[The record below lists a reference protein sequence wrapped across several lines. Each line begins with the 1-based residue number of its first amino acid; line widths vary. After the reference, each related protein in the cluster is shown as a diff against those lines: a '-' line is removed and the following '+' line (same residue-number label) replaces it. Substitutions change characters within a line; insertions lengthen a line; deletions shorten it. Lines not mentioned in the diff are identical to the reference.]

1 MELLQYLADALE
13 GILDLV
19 LFRGMALNASLLL
32 VSIITPLL
40 AAFVL
45 LAIGGLTQKS
55 TQVISMVGF
64 VVPAL
69 ISVWLW
75 YAYTVSR
82 LSGYAFTSDTATGL
96 ENFGISLKLGL
107 NGISLPLY
115 LLAGVVGLA
124 AGIYAMF
131 SEVKR
136 KRQYL
141 ILLLFIQGG
150 LMGIF
155 ASIDLFFYYFFH
167 EIALIPTFISIA
179 VWGGKGRRSAAME
192 MAVYL
197 TLGALLS
204 LLGLLAL
211 YSGSGL
217 KSFDI
222 ASMRDYFG
230 ENPFSEVAQD
240 NIYALLLFG
249 FGILVSLWPFHS
261 WAPRA
266 YGAAPAPIA
275 MMHAGVLKKFGLYG
289 LIQIGAPLLPFGASQ
304 WTGLLIWLA
313 LGNIILI
320 GLATVGQRDLKQM
333 IGYSSVMHMGYAF
346 LGIACFSAIGVGGA
360 VLLMFAHGLSVA
372 LLFMLSDCI
381 YQRSGTY
388 EMHEIGGLARKTPVL
403 ACFFVMGVLANA
415 GLPGFANFWGE
426 IGIFIGIWKFQT
438 WLIVPAV
445 AGILISALYGL
456 RAARRIFFGELSEA
470 FAGKVD
476 FEQISD
482 VRPGERWP
490 AVVLIV
496 ALLAVGFWP
505 KALSDSLN
513 DTLRSLYPANAP
525 ITRVVATEIPQNS
538 AVASVSNTSSE
549 KRTLTLPKQ

>member
-1 MELLQYLADALE
+1 MEFYHTIAEALE
-13 GILDLV
+13 GILDIV
-19 LFRGMALNASLLL
+19 LFRGKALNASLLL
-32 VSIITPLL
+32 VSIDIPLL
-40 AAFVL
+40 VAFVL
-45 LAIGGLTQKS
+45 LAAGGLSKKF
-55 TQVISMVGF
+55 VRILAVAGF
-64 VVPAL
+64 VAPAL

-75 YAYTVSR
+75 YVYFVGHYSD
-82 LSGYAFTSDTATGL
+82 YAFASDTPTGL

-115 LLAGVVGLA
+115 LLAGIVGLA
-124 AGIYAMF
+124 AGIYAIN
-131 SEVKR
+131 SKVDR
-136 KRQYL
+136 LRQYL
-141 ILLLFIQGG
+141 ILLLFMQGG

-167 EIALIPTFISIA
+167 EIALIPTFIMIA
-179 VWGGKGRRSAAME
+179 VWGGRGRRSAAME
-192 MAVYL
+192 MAIYL

-204 LLGLLAL
+204 LIGLLAL

-217 KSFDI
+217 NSFDI
-222 ASMRDYFG
+222 ISMREYFS
-230 ENPFSEVAQD
+230 ENPLSEIFQD
-240 NIYALLLFG
+240 NAYALLLFG

-266 YGAAPAPIA
+266 YGAAPAPVA

-346 LGIACFSAIGVGGA
+346 LGIACFSVIGVGGA

-372 LLFMLSDCI
+372 LLFMLADCI
-381 YQRSGTY
+381 YRRTGTC
-388 EMHEIGGLARKTPVL
+388 EMHEMGGLCRKMPVL
-403 ACFFVMGVLANA
+403 TCFFAMGVFANA

-426 IGIFIGIWKFQT
+426 LGIFIGIWKFQP

-456 RAARRIFFGELSEA
+456 RAARNIFFGDLPKA
-470 FAGKVD
+470 FDEKTEMGD
-476 FEQISD
+476 IRF
-482 VRPGERWP
+482 GERLP
-490 AVVLIV
+490 ALVLLTTLI
-496 ALLAVGFWP
+496 LIGFWP
-505 KALSDSLN
+505 RAIS
-513 DTLRSLYPANAP
+513 DTLDNNLTALYPSNNP
-525 ITRVVATEIPQNS
+525 TLVIEEYPIPQDLIFDPLE
-538 AVASVSNTSSE
+538 SE
-549 KRTLTLPKQ
+549 KLDENLPPSRL